1 MNMLVGVP
9 NPLAFGRH
17 KQVRRGTTVPLTMT
31 FLLGSPMLFLRN
43 RFGARC
49 RADPQSSC
57 GPLWLLY
64 RNKTSARDNGRRVV
78 RCKSWQLQMIQHHQ
92 EFTEN
97 QVKTS
102 FWKLH
107 YFASSLVET
116 WVFTYWLL
124 RPGMSLTFRFSVKK
138 ICNPKDICF
147 NPWFQKWKMS
157 KFWIMKRCSNHWFQT
172 IIFLV
177 SLEEI

>member
-1 MNMLVGVP
+1 MSIINARWITFTIQQRFVK
-9 NPLAFGRH
+9 RH
-17 KQVRRGTTVPLTMT
+17 QTMT
-31 FLLGSPMLFLRN
+31 RKCCAMGLH
-43 RFGARC
+43 A
-49 RADPQSSC
+49 
-57 GPLWLLY
+57 
-64 RNKTSARDNGRRVV
+64 KVV
-78 RCKSWQLQMIQHHQ
+78 VVFQGWWCKSWQLQMIQHHQ

-97 QVKTS
+97 RVKTY

-138 ICNPKDICF
+138 ICNPKDIYF
-147 NPWFQKWKMS
+147 NPWFQKRKMS
-157 KFWIMKRCSNHWFQT
+157 KFLIMKRCSNHWFQT
-172 IIFLV
+172 IMFLL